1 MYGLAVYADGER
13 VEVKT
18 LQHSLRNQACGLCG
32 DLNDAKMADMKS
44 AGSSIMSSPK
54 LAAYSYM
61 VADNQWQGIPVQD
74 LTQYQED
81 TDNCVK
87 KELPTKVTQML
98 QQKKWVPMKYLIKES
113 SNKVCISKL
122 RGNVCGNSVVPK
134 EIIMK
139 EVSKS

>member
-1 MYGLAVYADGER
+1 MYGVAVYADVER

-18 LQHSLRNQACGLCG
+18 FQHSMRNQACGLCG

-74 LTQYQED
+74 LTQYQEG
-81 TDNCVK
+81 TAKCVK
-87 KELPTKVTQML
+87 KKVVPTKVTQML
-98 QQKKWVPMKYLIKES
+98 QQKKWVPMKYLSKES
-113 SNKVCISKL
+113 
-122 RGNVCGNSVVPK
+122 
-134 EIIMK
+134 
-139 EVSKS
+139 

>member
-1 MYGLAVYADGER
+1 
-13 VEVKT
+13 
-18 LQHSLRNQACGLCG
+18 
-32 DLNDAKMADMKS
+32 MADMKS
-44 AGSSIMSSPK
+44 AGSSIVSSPK

-74 LTQYQED
+74 LTQYQEG
-81 TDNCVK
+81 TAKCVK
-87 KELPTKVTQML
+87 KKVVPTKVTQML

-122 RGNVCGNSVVPK
+122 RVNVCGNSVVPK
-134 EIIMK
+134 EVNMK